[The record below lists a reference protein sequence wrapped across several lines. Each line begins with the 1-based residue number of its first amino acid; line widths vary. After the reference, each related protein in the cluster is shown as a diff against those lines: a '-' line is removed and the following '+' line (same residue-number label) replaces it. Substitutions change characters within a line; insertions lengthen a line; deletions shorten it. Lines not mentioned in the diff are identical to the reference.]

1 MQPNFKTEFGLLL
14 RLQEKVCMNAIILLR
29 KNPTNPWIN
38 LGPGGALAPGYTEVA
53 ARVTDALLS
62 LLLPA
67 VFHTR
72 AMHKYNLY
80 IQGRKY
86 RNCTLLPTLR
96 LYKVRFQKAF
106 KSLKF
111 KIAGCWVLE
120 SKIPVWT
127 SLPHLSLGS
136 SC

>member
-1 MQPNFKTEFGLLL
+1 MHECNYSLKKKT
-14 RLQEKVCMNAIILLR
+14 
-29 KNPTNPWIN
+29 PTNLWIN
-38 LGPGGALAPGYTEVA
+38 LGPGGALAPGYTEIA

-72 AMHKYNLY
+72 AMYKCNLY

-86 RNCTLLPTLR
+86 RNCTLLSTLR

-111 KIAGCWVLE
+111 KIAGCWVLQ
-120 SKIPVWT
+120 SKIPVWS
-127 SLPHLSLGS
+127 SLPHLSLRS